1 MRCKVNPLQRA
12 DCGVSR
18 EHSQPDPRYHPERV
32 VSNITRMNP
41 PPLSL
46 EARSDAISKFGL
58 DCAYYQRTK
67 RELFTNGWSEE
78 QIFGRYEI
86 DVDALLFGLSNPDE
100 SQAVST
106 WCSQM
111 VNKILP
117 ATALP
122 VRLAS
127 AYLLTKMM
135 RVSCLANRW
144 LVIMVTNI
152 PSVSHLADDRKH
164 ECKSRLADAA
174 GEQTRIVSR

>member
-1 MRCKVNPLQRA
+1 MKYKAKPVQPT
-12 DCGVSR
+12 DGSISR
-18 EHSQPDPRYHPERV
+18 EHSQPDPRYHSERV
-32 VSNITRMNP
+32 GTTRMNP
-41 PPLSL
+41 PPSNL
-46 EARSDAISKFGL
+46 EDRSDAISKFGL

-67 RELFTNGWSEE
+67 RELFTSGWSEE

-86 DVDALLFGLSNPDE
+86 DVDALLLSLANPDE
-100 SQAVST
+100 SQTVST

-135 RVSCLANRW
+135 RVSL
-144 LVIMVTNI
+144 LVKKWPVNMATNV
-152 PSVSHLADDRKH
+152 SLVSHLADHRKH
-164 ECKSRLADAA
+164 ECKPGLANAA
-174 GEQTRIVSR
+174 E